1 MSSNRRIEIEFT
13 DPDTYSSIINHDIR
27 KRILRTLYDST
38 KDAPISKQD
47 LADKLGVGYHRLGY
61 QLNNHLKDFW
71 TVREERKVRGARM
84 ELIEPAKPSTVYI
97 IFGKDNGI
105 FMMDPASN
113 RFGSAFA
120 KRHQM
125 RYLFTERCGE
135 VHVVGSF
142 SCPGAAVPN
151 EAEKGMLDPNG
162 RKMPFKP
169 MDYAILS
176 AIKGIPQGKK

>member
-47 LADKLGVGYHRLGY
+47 LADKLGVGYYRLGY

-84 ELIEPAKPSTVYI
+84 ESDRAGKTFHSVHHLWEGQWDIHDGPGREP
-97 IFGKDNGI
+97 F
-105 FMMDPASN
+105 
-113 RFGSAFA
+113 RSAFA

-135 VHVVGSF
+135 VHVVGKF
-142 SCPGAAVPN
+142 QPAPGLRSRTRRR
-151 EAEKGMLDPNG
+151 KGC
-162 RKMPFKP
+162 
-169 MDYAILS
+169 
-176 AIKGIPQGKK
+176 